1 MNVEILNIGDE
12 LLNGTSQNTNAT
24 WLCSKAVHS
33 GARVVAVNT
42 VGDHITHITDALD
55 QAGKR
60 ADLVIVTGGLG
71 PTSDDKTKDAALQ
84 YFGGT
89 LVPVEAE
96 IERIRV
102 LFEERGLPLTER
114 NIAQGWIPDTA
125 SVFTNPVGTAP
136 GMLFSRGETRWVF
149 LPGVPAEMKRI
160 VEDHEKELFRQKKT
174 TQTFVFDEVMIVG
187 VGESFVADT
196 LTSWQQGLPEWL
208 SLAYLPS
215 AGLVKIRLSC
225 LHHTP
230 GKAMDVIR
238 QALKQVVALFPGDA
252 FHTFGMSWDQYF
264 FQELKSHH
272 KRISAAESCTGGY
285 LSHRITSIS
294 GSSAIFNGSM
304 VTYHNTMKQAWLGV
318 PEEMLIQEGAVSESV
333 VKQMAQEIRRKTDT
347 DYGVAISGIAGP
359 EGGTPEKP
367 VGTVWIGIADPE
379 HVSAKMF
386 LMGSDR
392 IRNIE
397 KSAVMAMK
405 MVLNMLATSP

>member
-24 WLCSKAVHS
+24 WLCGKASRS
-33 GARVVAVNT
+33 GAKVVAVST
-42 VGDHITHITDALD
+42 VGDDITQITDALD

-89 LVPVEAE
+89 LVPVATE

-125 SVFTNPVGTAP
+125 TVFTNPVGTAP
-136 GMLFSRGETRWVF
+136 GMGFTRGATTWVF
-149 LPGVPAEMKRI
+149 LPGVPAEMKRM
-160 VEDHEKELFRQKKT
+160 VEAHEKDWFHHQPT
-174 TQTFVFDEVMIVG
+174 SQTFIFDEVMIIG

-196 LTSWQQGLPEWL
+196 LSSWQQRLPDWL

-225 LHHTP
+225 LHHAP
-230 GKAMDVIR
+230 GEARGVIVKAL
-238 QALKQVVALFPGDA
+238 QQVLALFPGDA
-252 FHTFGMSWDQYF
+252 FHTSGLSWDQYF
-264 FQELKSHH
+264 FQELKFRNRS
-272 KRISAAESCTGGY
+272 ISAAESCTGGY
-285 LSHRITSIS
+285 LSHRITSIP
-294 GSSAIFNGSM
+294 GSSAIFKGGM

-318 PEEMLIQEGAVSESV
+318 TDQMLEQDGAVSESV
-333 VKQMAQEIRRKTDT
+333 VKQMAQEIRKKTDT
-347 DYGVAISGIAGP
+347 DFGVAISGIAGP
-359 EGGTPEKP
+359 DGATPQKP
-367 VGTVWIGIADPE
+367 VGTVWIGIADSDQ
-379 HVSAKMF
+379 VSAKMF
-386 LMGSDR
+386 LMGGDR

-405 MVLNMLATSP
+405 MVLNILSISQ